1 MESALHLDYDR
12 GVAVARLDP
21 GTVFGRGS
29 KREANR
35 SGHHDAEK
43 ETNLARSHVEKSR
56 FWTKGAAMISRRS
69 GSGAAIR
76 LECPRQDD
84 VMRLLAALDAYL
96 ESLYPPESNH
106 ILDVDTLCAPDI
118 RFFVAR
124 REGEAV
130 GGGALRIDSTGYGE
144 VKRIVGPPEARGQ
157 KLGRVILMRIEEQAT
172 REGLKWM
179 RLETGIHQA
188 EALALYRGAGY
199 AERER
204 LRLMDAGLEAHPL

>member
-1 MESALHLDYDR
+1 
-12 GVAVARLDP
+12 
-21 GTVFGRGS
+21 
-29 KREANR
+29 
-35 SGHHDAEK
+35 
-43 ETNLARSHVEKSR
+43 
-56 FWTKGAAMISRRS
+56 MISRRR
-69 GSGAAIR
+69 GLEAAIR
-76 LECPRQDD
+76 LESPRQDD

-106 ILDVDTLCAPDI
+106 ILDIDTLCAPGI

-130 GGGALRIDSTGYGE
+130 GCGALRIDSTGYGE
-144 VKRIVGPPEARGQ
+144 VKRMFVHPEARGQ
-157 KLGRVILMRIEEQAT
+157 KLGRAILMRIEEQAS

-199 AERER
+199 AERGPFGEYTSDP
-204 LRLMDAGLEAHPL
+204 LSHFLEKVL